1 MTIKPKTR
9 KVSAKRTAVAQAL
22 ARHTAAQAAYDAR
35 PDGHEDVTDSLWT
48 AEENAFEALAETPC
62 ANDAEFIGKLRYMH
76 AHDIR
81 IWGDPDHGD
90 EFGSILVAV
99 DRHFNRAA

>member
-1 MTIKPKTR
+1 MSTEDTPAPM
-9 KVSAKRTAVAQAL
+9 SGAVAYAI
-22 ARHTAAQAAYDAR
+22 ARCKAAQAAYDAI
-35 PDGHEDVTDSLWT
+35 PDDDDAAKQQLSGSESGVVD
-48 AEENAFEALAETPC
+48 ALARMPC
-62 ANDAEFIGKLRYMH
+62 ANDAEFIGKLRYML